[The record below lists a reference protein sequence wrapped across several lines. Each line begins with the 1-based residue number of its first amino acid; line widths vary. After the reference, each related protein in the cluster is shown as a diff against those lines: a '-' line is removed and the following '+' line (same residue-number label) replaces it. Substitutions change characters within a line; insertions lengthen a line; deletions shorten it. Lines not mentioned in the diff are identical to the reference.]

1 MGFRNRSGNG
11 TTRCNDFI
19 VCSSGIE
26 RWTGSSETLRIGN
39 LTFPLWAV
47 WYLYH
52 HEAPAC
58 DGCAC
63 ASWEC
68 LWSMS
73 VLCEISCLMFDVP
86 CVLVGLKSTM
96 TLAGARCFSLLFCL
110 LFFHIF
116 LKSGIFF
123 VLPIQWFIFVLPFFE
138 KCFGVR
144 II

>member
-11 TTRCNDFI
+11 TTGCNDFI

-58 DGCAC
+58 DGCVC

-96 TLAGARCFSLLFCL
+96 TLAGAGCFSLLFCL
-110 LFFHIF
+110 LFFTFFWNLGYF
-116 LKSGIFF
+116 LFF
-123 VLPIQWFIFVLPFFE
+123 QSNGLFLFCRFFE
-138 KCFGVR
+138 KCFDVR